1 MAASDLDGSS
11 GHFSRARR
19 VLKVGRNK
27 IHGASCGADFRNR
40 FLAAFSIAAY
50 DYDVDAKRGELIGYR
65 PADTACATC
74 DQCCGWICTHL
85 RFLGSFSSTYLKT
98 RAQEINPS
106 SWFLTRVLL
115 CSAESCVLRK
125 KMMSSFT
132 AI

>member
-50 DYDVDAKRGELIGYR
+50 YYDVDAKRGELIGYR

-74 DQCCGWICTHL
+74 DQCFGWICAHL
-85 RFLGSFSSTYLKT
+85 RFLRKFSSAYPKT
-98 RAQEINPS
+98 RAREINPS
-106 SWFLTRVLL
+106 IRFDSCVTVQPG
-115 CSAESCVLRK
+115 SCVLRK
-125 KMMSSFT
+125 KMMSNF
-132 AI
+132 

>member
-50 DYDVDAKRGELIGYR
+50 DYDVDGKRGELIGYR
-65 PADTACATC
+65 RADSAWATC

-85 RFLGSFSSTYLKT
+85 RCLGWFCLCYVKTSSL
-98 RAQEINPS
+98 EIIWS
-106 SWFLTRVLL
+106 
-115 CSAESCVLRK
+115 
-125 KMMSSFT
+125 
-132 AI
+132 